1 MAGTCVKWTAIVLTT
16 ANKDWTYA
24 FQKEL
29 ELRQAKGYIDKDVIV
44 LTVEDPKSNV
54 GSGGATVNALLTI
67 TEYISAQQ
75 GHSVVNAEVLEQSKI
90 LILHSG
96 RQYPYDQCGRAFVT
110 LPAAFV
116 TPEYDGLICNIDILI
131 KNITEKL
138 AVKSGP
144 GLWVGSTDMFLS
156 LPKDCNIPWKNCDA
170 CAITVPASPQYCK
183 HHGVYKIDKEGYIEN
198 ILYQRDVGSLECC
211 EIKDGKVPVV
221 CSVVFFNYAIVQ
233 KFLAFHVRPPLDAC
247 TYMGL
252 DSGELPIQ
260 LSLFF
265 DVMMPMST
273 GVTEADFVEGK
284 WSRAATP
291 TDLETQKRMKKAR
304 SLLWKELGEYKIWA
318 CLVENGQFH
327 YLSGEAQDHKRLIQM
342 CPYSNNFSD
351 KAFTWSNRTHSYIE
365 TSCKADGS
373 NTNIVNSALY
383 GNVTIGDKTVVSCCK
398 IRGNVTI
405 GKDCYVA
412 GLKVENLKKMISIDE
427 SMVVQSF
434 SINLQTLGITK
445 EILTIHGKYDKIQV
459 PHWKGANTFCNL
471 PVVVWMNKT
480 GIIKE
485 DLWNTDVDND
495 NQTMFEAKLFP
506 ILHATDSIG
515 LVDLLWIQGVVPD
528 EDHTML
534 KRWQSSWRLSMRE
547 ILSFVNAE
555 QELQSRR
562 EMFYEVKKEEITT
575 ALIQKLHK
583 GFHPIYCSAGI
594 DGFSLSILE
603 KLDSVARGSRSDP
616 GVAARTLA
624 NIADVLGS
632 RAGQRGGL
640 RSGPAANKAWAK
652 AFHLLENG
660 ELERGVDA
668 LAKERSRWLDRPD
681 LLVRAARHYE
691 GAAQILIRQA
701 VMTAKEYFKP
711 DSCQMPFMNK
721 WVTALCPAR
730 IDVSGGWSDT
740 PPITYEHGGAVTMIG
755 LQIRGKHPVG
765 AKAKRIDEPKLVLV
779 IYGNDGENTEVICR
793 ELSDLEDYYQPYS
806 PGALLKASFICA
818 DIVSLTS
825 PKSLKE
831 QLMDGYG
838 GGFEI
843 HSWSVLPQ
851 GSGMGTSSIL
861 AGAVMA
867 CLLRASG
874 KTCDKKGLIHAVLY
888 LEQLLTTGGGWQD
901 QVGGLMGGIKIG
913 LSEAKLPIAVEA
925 VDLKVSTEVIQMV
938 NERLLLIYTGK
949 TRLARNLLQEVLR
962 NWYARNP
969 NIVETENALVILAQE
984 CAHGFIDGDLQ
995 KVGSCLDK
1003 YWAMKKILAPGCETP
1018 TIAKLMAASRPF
1030 AYGMC
1035 MAGAGGGGFLYVL
1048 TKDTNHKHLLIDIL
1062 DTVEGTEGK
1071 EIYECSI
1078 DTEGLILSVEE

>member
-1 MAGTCVKWTAIVLTT
+1 MASPGVRWTAIVLTT

-29 ELRQAKGYIDKDVIV
+29 ELRQAKGYIGKDVIV
-44 LTVEDPKSNV
+44 LTVEDPKSYV
-54 GSGGATVNALLTI
+54 GSGGATINALVTI

-75 GHSVVNAEVLEQSKI
+75 GHSVISAEVLEQSKI

-110 LPAAFV
+110 LPAEYV

-144 GLWVGSTDMFLS
+144 GLWVSSTDMILS
-156 LPKDCNIPWKNCDA
+156 FPKACDIPWKNCDA
-170 CAITVPASPQYCK
+170 CAITVPATPQYCK
-183 HHGVYKIDKEGYIEN
+183 HHGVYKIDKEGYVEN
-198 ILYQRDVGSLECC
+198 ILYQKDVGSLECC

-221 CSVVFFNYAIVQ
+221 CSVVFFNYLIAQ
-233 KFLAFHVRPPLDAC
+233 KLLAFHVKPPLDAC

-252 DSGELPIQ
+252 DSGEPPIQ

-265 DVMMPMST
+265 DVMLPMAT
-273 GVTEADFVEGK
+273 GVTETDFVNGK
-284 WSRAATP
+284 WSRNATP
-291 TDLETQKRMKKAR
+291 NDPESQRRMKKAR
-304 SLLWKELGEYKIWA
+304 SLLWKELGGYKMWA
-318 CLVENGQFH
+318 CLVESGQFH
-327 YLSGEAQDHKRLIQM
+327 YLSGEAQDHKRLIQN
-342 CPYSNNFSD
+342 CPYQTNFSET
-351 KAFTWSNRTHSYIE
+351 AFTWSNRTHSYIE
-365 TSCKADGS
+365 SSCKVDENS
-373 NTNIVNSALY
+373 TIVNSALY
-383 GNVTIGDKTVVSCCK
+383 GNVTVGGKTVVSCCK
-398 IRGNVTI
+398 IRGNVTL

-412 GLKVENLKKMISIDE
+412 GLKVETVKKTITIDD

-434 SINLQTLGITK
+434 NVHLRTLGITR
-445 EILTIHGKYDKIQV
+445 EILTIHGRYDKIQV
-459 PHWKGANTFCNL
+459 PYWKSSSTFCNM
-471 PVVVWMNKT
+471 PMVVWMTKT
-480 GIIKE
+480 GIVKE
-485 DLWNTDVDND
+485 DLWGTDVENED
-495 NQTMFEAKLFP
+495 QSMFQAKLFP

-515 LVDLLWIQGVVPD
+515 LEDLLWIQGAVPD
-528 EDHTML
+528 EDRTRF
-534 KRWQSSWRLSMRE
+534 KRWQSSWRLSMKE

-555 QELQSRR
+555 QELQCRR
-562 EMFYEVKKEEITT
+562 EMFYEVKKEEISD

-583 GFHPIYCSAGI
+583 GFHPIYNSAGI
-594 DGFSLSILE
+594 DGFSISILE
-603 KLDSVARGSRSDP
+603 KLDSVAKTSQNDP

-632 RAGQRGGL
+632 KAGLKGGL

-652 AFHLLENG
+652 AFNLLENK
-660 ELERGVDA
+660 ELERGVTA
-668 LAKERSRWLDRPD
+668 LAKERSKWLDRPD

-711 DSCQMPFMNK
+711 ESCSMPFMNK

-740 PPITYEHGGAVTMIG
+740 PPITYEHGGAVTMVA
-755 LQIRGKHPVG
+755 LQVKGKHPVG
-765 AKAKRIDEPKLVLV
+765 AKAKRIDEPKLVFV
-779 IYGNDGENTEVICR
+779 IYGNDGDNTEVICR
-793 ELSDLEDYYQPYS
+793 EISDLEDYYQPYS

-818 DIVSLTS
+818 DIVSLSS
-825 PKSLKE
+825 PKSLRD
-831 QLMDGYG
+831 QLMEGYA
-838 GGFEI
+838 GGFEV

-867 CLLRASG
+867 AVLRASG
-874 KTCDKKGLIHAVLY
+874 KSCDKKGLIHAVLY

-925 VDLKVSTEVIQMV
+925 VDLKVSDEVIQMV

-949 TRLARNLLQEVLR
+949 TRLARNLLQEVVR

-969 NIVETENALVILAQE
+969 NIVETENALVVLAQE
-984 CAHGFIDGDLQ
+984 CAHGFIDGDLR
-995 KVGSCLDK
+995 KVGSCLDN
-1003 YWAMKKILAPGCETP
+1003 YWSMKKILAPGCETP
-1018 TIAKLMAASRPF
+1018 IIAKLMAAARPF

-1048 TKDTNHKHLLIDIL
+1048 TKDKNQKHLLLDIL
-1062 DTVEGTEGK
+1062 GTVEGTEGK
-1071 EIYECSI
+1071 EVYECSV
-1078 DTEGLILSVEE
+1078 DREGLVLTVED

>member
-1 MAGTCVKWTAIVLTT
+1 M
-16 ANKDWTYA
+16 
-24 FQKEL
+24 
-29 ELRQAKGYIDKDVIV
+29 
-44 LTVEDPKSNV
+44 
-54 GSGGATVNALLTI
+54 
-67 TEYISAQQ
+67 
-75 GHSVVNAEVLEQSKI
+75 
-90 LILHSG
+90 
-96 RQYPYDQCGRAFVT
+96 
-110 LPAAFV
+110 
-116 TPEYDGLICNIDILI
+116 
-131 KNITEKL
+131 
-138 AVKSGP
+138 
-144 GLWVGSTDMFLS
+144 WVG
-156 LPKDCNIPWKNCDA
+156 
-170 CAITVPASPQYCK
+170 
-183 HHGVYKIDKEGYIEN
+183 
-198 ILYQRDVGSLECC
+198 
-211 EIKDGKVPVV
+211 
-221 CSVVFFNYAIVQ
+221 
-233 KFLAFHVRPPLDAC
+233 
-247 TYMGL
+247 
-252 DSGELPIQ
+252 
-260 LSLFF
+260 
-265 DVMMPMST
+265 
-273 GVTEADFVEGK
+273 
-284 WSRAATP
+284 
-291 TDLETQKRMKKAR
+291 
-304 SLLWKELGEYKIWA
+304 
-318 CLVENGQFH
+318 LVESGQFH
-327 YLSGEAQDHKRLIQM
+327 YLSGEAQDHKKLIQI
-342 CPYSNNFSD
+342 CPYSNNFPE
-351 KAFTWSNRTHSYIE
+351 KAFNWSNRTHSYIE
-365 TSCKADGS
+365 SSCVTDEN
-373 NTNIVNSALY
+373 NTTIMNSALY
-383 GNVTIGDKTVVSCCK
+383 GNVTVGDKSVVSCCK

-412 GLKVENLKKMISIDE
+412 GLKVENFKKMISIDDY
-427 SMVVQSF
+427 MVVQSF
-434 SINLQTLGITK
+434 NVHLQTLGITRD
-445 EILTIHGKYDKIQV
+445 ILTIHGRYDKIQV
-459 PHWKGANTFCNL
+459 PHWKSANTFCNL
-471 PVVVWMNKT
+471 PIVVWMTKT

-485 DLWNTDVDND
+485 DLWHTDVDND
-495 NQTMFEAKLFP
+495 DQTMFEAKLFP
-506 ILHATDSIG
+506 ILHATDAIG
-515 LVDLLWIQGVVPD
+515 LEDLLWIQGIVQD
-528 EDHTML
+528 EDHVIL

-575 ALIQKLHK
+575 ALIQRLHK
-583 GFHPIYCSAGI
+583 GFHPIYNSAGI
-594 DGFSLSILE
+594 DGFSHAILE
-603 KLDSVARGSRSDP
+603 KLDSVAKSSKGDP

-632 RAGQRGGL
+632 KAGQKGGL

-652 AFHLLENG
+652 AFNLLENG
-660 ELERGVDA
+660 ELERGVNA
-668 LAKERSRWLDRPD
+668 LAKERSKWLERPD

-701 VMTAKEYFKP
+701 VMTAKEFFKP
-711 DSCQMPFMNK
+711 ESCSMPFMNK
-721 WVTALCPAR
+721 WVTAQCPAR

-765 AKAKRIDEPKLVLV
+765 AKVKRIDEPKLVMV
-779 IYGNDGENTEVICR
+779 ILGNDGENTEVVCR
-793 ELSDLEDYYQPYS
+793 DLSDLEDYYQPYS

-825 PKSLKE
+825 PRSLKE
-831 QLMDGYG
+831 QLMEGYG

-867 CLLRASG
+867 ALLRASG
-874 KTCDKKGLIHAVLY
+874 KSCDKKGLIHAVLY

-925 VDLKVSTEVIQMV
+925 VDLKVSDEVIQMV

-949 TRLARNLLQEVLR
+949 TRLARNLLQEVVR

-984 CAHGFIDGDLQ
+984 CAHGFIDGNLQ

-1003 YWAMKKILAPGCETP
+1003 YWAMKKILAPGCETA

-1048 TKDTNHKHLLIDIL
+1048 TKDANHKHLLMDIL
-1062 DTVEGTEGK
+1062 NTVEGTEGK

-1078 DTEGLILSVEE
+1078 DTEGLVLSVED